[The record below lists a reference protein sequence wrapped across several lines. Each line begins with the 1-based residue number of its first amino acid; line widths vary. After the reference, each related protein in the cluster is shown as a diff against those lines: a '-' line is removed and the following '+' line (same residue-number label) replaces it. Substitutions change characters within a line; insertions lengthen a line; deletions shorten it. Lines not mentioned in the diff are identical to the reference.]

1 MKIQT
6 KFMMVAASI
15 LATATLCAAQGNGN
29 GTPNG
34 QSNDSSTKNVNVV
47 NIPTVNIG
55 NTLSVTVS
63 SLPSVTLSGTPTV
76 NVGSLPPMTLGPSLV
91 THMGVLPSK
100 QMMLTRN
107 AYTDANCPATKL
119 GIYDAFGSINCFDLA
134 SYPGQILMITDWEW
148 YATGSVGQTCYIGAG
163 VNSPFLSASQAGP
176 DGIAIKSEH
185 MTSGVKYLANPS
197 VFSNCGGVAFYMQ
210 GYLLPIS

>member
-6 KFMMVAASI
+6 TFTMVAASI
-15 LATATLCAAQGNGN
+15 LATASLCAAQGQAKG
-29 GTPNG
+29 P
-34 QSNDSSTKNVNVV
+34 QDVNVV
-47 NIPTVNIG
+47 NTPTVNIG
-55 NTLSVTVS
+55 NTPSVSVT

-76 NVGSLPPMTLGPSLV
+76 NVGSLPALTIGPGSV

-100 QMMLTRN
+100 HMMLTRN
-107 AYTDANCPATKL
+107 AYTDANCSVTKL
-119 GIYDAFGSINCFDLA
+119 GIYDAFGTISCFDLA

-148 YATGSVGQTCYIGAG
+148 YATGSAGQTCYIGAG
-163 VNSPFLSASQAGP
+163 VNTPFISASQAGP

-197 VFSNCGGVAFYMQ
+197 VFSNCGGVSFYLQ
-210 GYLLPIS
+210 GYLLPNS

>member
-6 KFMMVAASI
+6 KFIMVAASI
-15 LATATLCAAQGNGN
+15 LATAALYAVQGASAQSGQAN
-29 GTPNG
+29 PN
-34 QSNDSSTKNVNVV
+34 STQNVNVV
-47 NIPTVNIG
+47 NTPTVNIG
-55 NTLSVTVS
+55 NTPSVSVS

-76 NVGSLPPMTLGPSLV
+76 NVGSLPAMTIGPSSV

-100 QMMLTRN
+100 HMMLTRN
-107 AYTDANCPATKL
+107 PYTDANCPATKL
-119 GIYDAFGSINCFDLA
+119 GIYDAFGTISCFDLA

-148 YATGSVGQTCYIGAG
+148 IATGSAGQTCYIGAG
-163 VNSPFLSASQAGP
+163 VNAPFISASQAGP

-197 VFSNCGGVAFYMQ
+197 VFSNCTGVSFYMQ
-210 GYLLPIS
+210 GYLLPNS

>member
-15 LATATLCAAQGNGN
+15 LATATLCAAQGNG
-29 GTPNG
+29 TPNG
-34 QSNDSSTKNVNVV
+34 QANKSSTQDVNVV
-47 NIPTVNIG
+47 NTPTVTIG
-55 NTLSVTVS
+55 NTPSVSVS

-76 NVGSLPPMTLGPSLV
+76 NVGSLPALTIGPSSV
-91 THMGVLPSK
+91 THMGVLPSQ

-119 GIYDAFGSINCFDLA
+119 GIYDAFGTINCFDLA

-185 MTSGVKYLANPS
+185 MTSGVKYLANPR
-197 VFSNCGGVAFYMQ
+197 VFSNCAGVAFYMQ
-210 GYLLPIS
+210 GYLLPNS